1 MLRAGIVTVV
11 VLLMVLLCL
20 TRVGVRAAFGG
31 GEFRLDARVGP
42 LRIHILPAKA
52 KKPKA
57 GGAKKGKG
65 PKEPKGPKKPKKP
78 KEAGAKPSIA
88 WEDVRDALRTLLP
101 ALGRALRRIGR
112 GIRIDPL
119 RLSLVLG
126 GQEDP
131 AASARLFGELQAAV
145 WGGMPRLEELMDIRE
160 PYIHMDVD
168 FLSTDTAAEGE
179 AGVTFRIGTLIALG
193 SGLAVPALGWYL
205 RWRKRRR
212 KRPPGPERAGGPEEL
227 PVQEV
232 GGPAA

>member
-31 GEFRLDARVGP
+31 GEFRLDARIGP

-57 GGAKKGKG
+57 GGARRGKG
-65 PKEPKGPKKPKKP
+65 PKEPKGPKKPK
-78 KEAGAKPSIA
+78 EAGAKPSIA
-88 WEDVRDALRTLLP
+88 TLPP

-160 PYIHMDVD
+160 PHIHMDVD

-212 KRPPGPERAGGPEEL
+212 KRPPGPERTGGPEEL